1 MYTLMNNVLCHQL
14 AKLVPMH
21 KRQNQY
27 FNPSTPASK
36 RKAPYLEGVQDMKE
50 DQSEEYLLRLL
61 KSQILKFEPQQLW
74 RVLTS
79 QMVCSQRLPILAYIR
94 TPVRIPVT

>member
-1 MYTLMNNVLCHQL
+1 MNNVLYRQL
-14 AKLVPMH
+14 AKLVPIH

-36 RKAPYLEGVQDMKE
+36 RKAPYLGGVQDMQD
-50 DQSEEYLLRLL
+50 DQNEEYLLWLL
-61 KSQILKFEPQQLW
+61 KSQIPKFEPQQLW
-74 RVLTS
+74 RVLTP

-94 TPVRIPVT
+94 TPLRIPVT